1 MLERSVFIMVKFKK
15 SKLGIEISLRKK
27 LTIICEF
34 CKIEPKFVNGNL
46 ITIEHTNLE
55 YVEPHRLLVK
65 DKMFLFFNYGNE
77 VYDGD
82 LTKKVLIKDLENY
95 IRTLCPLFYYVQG

>member
-1 MLERSVFIMVKFKK
+1 MVKFKK

-55 YVEPHRLLVK
+55 YVEP
-65 DKMFLFFNYGNE
+65 
-77 VYDGD
+77 
-82 LTKKVLIKDLENY
+82 
-95 IRTLCPLFYYVQG
+95 P